1 MLKKIL
7 KISRSF
13 VVPGPGMYDI
23 KTKNKGIRYTMG
35 YRRDQKIKSLKSPS
49 VGDYDLRRD
58 DDLVVPSIIFGRE
71 KREVSETNEK
81 VPRTP
86 GPGYYYISTEVTS
99 SSSPKWSFS
108 PINQSLEKS
117 KRKREEESK
126 SPGPGSYNI
135 EGFIGK
141 EGKMF
146 SFNKD
151 KYNHSDVSEEMMFKK
166 CINFPTPT
174 TYNLKNNKCMSDGPK
189 WRISEL
195 PRKNVTDD
203 KFKISIPGPGKYN
216 LQYEKKSNYKKLPV
230 WTFNQS
236 SKNEDKN
243 SKGEKIERFNTPPPG
258 HYTINNGAIP
268 QGIKYCPC
276 LPGSW
281 R

>member
-86 GPGYYYISTEVTS
+86 GPGYYCISTEVTS

-146 SFNKD
+146 SPVIDSFVPC
-151 KYNHSDVSEEMMFKK
+151 S
-166 CINFPTPT
+166 I
-174 TYNLKNNKCMSDGPK
+174 
-189 WRISEL
+189 IL
-195 PRKNVTDD
+195 PFTIPARLMEGIMRSSVAIIILLIL
-203 KFKISIPGPGKYN
+203 FSILY
-216 LQYEKKSNYKKLPV
+216 
-230 WTFNQS
+230 
-236 SKNEDKN
+236 
-243 SKGEKIERFNTPPPG
+243 
-258 HYTINNGAIP
+258 
-268 QGIKYCPC
+268 
-276 LPGSW
+276 
-281 R
+281 